1 MEISQNGKEHGPVAP
16 FRRLCVYCGSSSG
29 TDAIYSQA
37 ATELGRA
44 LAELDIELVYGGS
57 ARGLMG
63 CVADAVLQA
72 GGRATGVIPERLV
85 ALEVAHRGLTNLH
98 VVKSMHERKAIMTE
112 LADGFLVL
120 PGAWGTLDEL
130 CEAATWAQ
138 LGIHNKPCGLWNVNG
153 YWDSFIAFLQ
163 HSVAQG
169 FLKQAHYQMLL
180 VSTDLLQLLE
190 MMNVRRAARET
201 IPSKI

>member
-37 ATELGRA
+37 ATELGRV
-44 LAELDIELVYGGS
+44 LAERGIELVYGGS
-57 ARGLMG
+57 CRGLMG
-63 CVADAVLQA
+63 SVADAVLQA
-72 GGRATGVIPERLV
+72 GGRVTGVIPEGLM
-85 ALEVAHRGLTNLH
+85 ALEIAHRGLTNLH
-98 VVKSMHERKAIMTE
+98 IVKSMHERKALMTE

-138 LGIHNKPCGLWNVNG
+138 LGIHNKPCGLWNING
-153 YWDSFIAFLQ
+153 YWDSFLEFLQ
-163 HSVAQG
+163 NAVAQG
-169 FLKQAHYQMLL
+169 FLKQAHYEMLR
-180 VSTDLLQLLE
+180 VSTDLCKLLDIMDLQR
-190 MMNVRRAARET
+190 VTRET
-201 IPSKI
+201 IPSKV